1 MSQTTWNRHMEEVYM
16 EVTHTVSVQV
26 CAEFLQKPP
35 EARKDASFFENMLH
49 LSRRLAFPTRGNFRI
64 DVKGRMLIVGVQMEV
79 SGDLDSTSPK
89 ILGAVRKVHS
99 SLRHWQRSSA
109 ATPRGG

>member
-1 MSQTTWNRHMEEVYM
+1 
-16 EVTHTVSVQV
+16 
-26 CAEFLQKPP
+26 
-35 EARKDASFFENMLH
+35 ARKDASFFENMLH
-49 LSRRLAFPTRGNFRI
+49 LSRI

-109 ATPRGG
+109 ATP